1 MSQDPLLQALKAA
14 NPASEDDFAVL
25 PPFTPPRSRAL
36 PAVTGL
42 VVAVAVAVLFV
53 LVPSSTPGGSE
64 VLARAFSQPAA
75 GTEVLYWRIRTEAP
89 GMQPFTD
96 DVWMHV
102 RADGT
107 IDTVRELRLD
117 GAYAGMESVISQ
129 PHGFGDPRDA
139 VTRSRRRPGDRIRTG
154 VGIGYPDVGLGGVIA
169 NANAAARGRLD
180 VGAAR
185 KVSYR
190 GRDAYQVRIGTVT
203 LWIDRE
209 TAAPLAIRWG
219 EGESLWRTARV
230 LEFERLADDPRL
242 LDFG

>member
-1 MSQDPLLQALKAA
+1 MTPDPLLQALQAA
-14 NPASEDDFAVL
+14 NPASEADFTPL
-25 PPFTPPRSRAL
+25 PPFTPRRRRAL
-36 PAVTGL
+36 P
-42 VVAVAVAVLFV
+42 VVAGLALTLAAAVLFV
-53 LVPSSTPGGSE
+53 LVPSSTPGGDE
-64 VLARAFSQPAA
+64 VLARAFSRPDA
-75 GTEVLYWRIRTEAP
+75 GTEILHWRVRTEEP
-89 GMQPFTD
+89 GLEPFTD

-102 RADGT
+102 REDGT

-139 VTRSRRRPGDRIRTG
+139 VTRTRRRPGDRIRTG
-154 VGIGYPDVGLGGVIA
+154 VGVGYPDVGLAGVIA

-185 KVSYR
+185 EVSWR
-190 GRDAYQVRIGTVT
+190 GRRAYEVRLRTVT
-203 LWIDRE
+203 FWIDRA

-219 EGESLWRTARV
+219 EGRSLWRTMRV
-230 LEFERLADDPRL
+230 QAFERLVDDPRL